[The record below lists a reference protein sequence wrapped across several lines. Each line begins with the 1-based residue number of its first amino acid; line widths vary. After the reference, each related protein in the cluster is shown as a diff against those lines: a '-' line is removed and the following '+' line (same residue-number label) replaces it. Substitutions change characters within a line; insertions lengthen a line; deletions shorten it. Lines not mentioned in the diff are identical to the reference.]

1 MKVSTQIKELK
12 KSDKEKLQLCYKI
25 MDYYFVTEDIK
36 ELLSFCSEKKH
47 LNSLSNLNKY
57 EKNKPNKTRGKEDD
71 KKNRSKRK

>member
-25 MDYYFVTEDIK
+25 MDYYFVNEDIK
-36 ELLSFCSEKKH
+36 KLLSFYNETKD

-57 EKNKPNKTRGKEDD
+57 EKNKPKKTRGKTDD

>member
-12 KSDKEKLQLCYKI
+12 KNDKEKLQLCYKI

-36 ELLSFCSEKKH
+36 ELLSFYNETKD

-57 EKNKPNKTRGKEDD
+57 EKNKLKKTRGKEND